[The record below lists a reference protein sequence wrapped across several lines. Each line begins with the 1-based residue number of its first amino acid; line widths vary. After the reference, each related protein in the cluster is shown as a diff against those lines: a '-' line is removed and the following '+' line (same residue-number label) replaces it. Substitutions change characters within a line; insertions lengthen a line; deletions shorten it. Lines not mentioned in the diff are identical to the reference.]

1 MNPMDHPWPTTI
13 EEAVAVQQRLRGQV
27 IARDDFGVVGS
38 VAGVDVGFEDEGQTA
53 RAAVVVL
60 DYPSLAPRDYALARL
75 PVGFPYVPGFLS
87 FRETPVILRALA
99 QLRRPPDMLLI
110 DGQGTAHP
118 RRFGIACH
126 LGVLANIPSVGVAK
140 SLLTGRNGPLA
151 DERGAWEPLVD
162 KGEVVG
168 AALRSRAGTKPLYIS
183 PGHRVGLE
191 SAIAVVMACTT
202 RYRLPETTRA
212 AHNLASNGVA
222 PSLPPGAQPAPPA
235 APEATQE
242 PLF

>member
-1 MNPMDHPWPTTI
+1 MEQPWPTTI
-13 EEAVAVQQRLRGQV
+13 DEALAVQQRLRGQV
-27 IARDDFGVVGS
+27 VTSDDFGVIGA
-38 VAGVDVGFEDEGQTA
+38 VAGVDVGFEDEGRTA

-60 DYPSLAPRDYALARL
+60 DYPALTPRDYALARL

-99 QLRRPPDMLLI
+99 LLRHRPDVLLV
-110 DGQGTAHP
+110 DGQGIAHP

-140 SLLTGRNGPLA
+140 SLLTGRFGPLA

-168 AALRSRAGTKPLYIS
+168 AALRSRAGTRPLFIS
-183 PGHRVGLE
+183 PGHRIGLE
-191 SAIAVVMACTT
+191 SAIRLVMACTT

-212 AHNLASNGVA
+212 AHNLASNGVIPGVPQREA
-222 PSLPPGAQPAPPA
+222 EPPDPPS
-235 APEATQE
+235 ATQE
-242 PLF
+242 RLL

>member
-1 MNPMDHPWPTTI
+1 MDHPWPTTI

-27 IARDDFGVVGS
+27 VLRDDFEPLAT

-53 RAAVVVL
+53 RAAVVAL
-60 DYPSLAPRDYALARL
+60 DYPALTPRDYALARL

-99 QLRRPPDMLLI
+99 QLRQPPDMLLV

-140 SLLTGRNGPLA
+140 SLLTGRFGPLA

-168 AALRSRAGTKPLYIS
+168 AALRTRPGTKPLFIS
-183 PGHRVGLE
+183 PGHRISLE
-191 SAIAVVMACTT
+191 SAIRLVMACTT
-202 RYRLPETTRA
+202 RFRLPETTRA
-212 AHNLASNGVA
+212 AHNLASNGVIPTVPVEA
-222 PSLPPGAQPAPPA
+222 PPGPP
-235 APEATQE
+235 ATQE
-242 PLF
+242 RLL

>member
-1 MNPMDHPWPTTI
+1 MNEAWPTTI
-13 EEAVAVQQRLRGQV
+13 DEAVAVQQRLRGQV
-27 IARDDFGVVGS
+27 VARDDFGAIAT

-75 PVGFPYVPGFLS
+75 PVAFPYVPGFLS

-99 QLRRPPDMLLI
+99 QLHHPPSVLLV
-110 DGQGTAHP
+110 DGQGLAHP

-126 LGVLANIPSVGVAK
+126 LGVLANLPAIGVAK
-140 SLLTGRNGPLA
+140 SLLTGRFEPIP
-151 DERGAWEPLVD
+151 DERGAWQPLVD

-168 AALRSRAGTKPLYIS
+168 AALRTRAGTKPLFIS
-183 PGHRVGLE
+183 AGHRIGLP
-191 SAIAVVMACTT
+191 SAIALVMACTT

-222 PSLPPGAQPAPPA
+222 PLLPPHAPPEPLA
-235 APEATQE
+235 ATQE
-242 PLF
+242 RLL

>member
-1 MNPMDHPWPTTI
+1 MEQPWPTTI
-13 EEAVAVQQRLRGQV
+13 DEAVAVQQRLRGLV
-27 IARDDFGVVGS
+27 VTRDDFGIVAT

-75 PVGFPYVPGFLS
+75 PVAFPYVPGFLS

-99 QLRRPPDMLLI
+99 QLRQPPDMLLV
-110 DGQGTAHP
+110 DGQGLAHP

-126 LGVLANIPSVGVAK
+126 LGVLANIPAIGVAK
-140 SLLTGRNGPLA
+140 SLLTGRFDPIP
-151 DERGAWEPLVD
+151 DERGAWQPLVD

-168 AALRSRAGTKPLYIS
+168 AALRSRAGTKPLFIS
-183 PGHRVGLE
+183 AGHRIGLE
-191 SAIAVVMACTT
+191 SAIALVMDCTT

-222 PSLPPGAQPAPPA
+222 PLLPPQVPPAP
-235 APEATQE
+235 PEATQE
-242 PLF
+242 RLL